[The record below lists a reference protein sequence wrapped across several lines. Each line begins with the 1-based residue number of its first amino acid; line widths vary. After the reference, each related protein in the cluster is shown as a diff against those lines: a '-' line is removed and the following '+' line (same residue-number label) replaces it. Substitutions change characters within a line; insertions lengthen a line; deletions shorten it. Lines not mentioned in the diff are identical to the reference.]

1 MKLKRIM
8 KILIV
13 FLVLIFAMQ
22 TVTLAGDFL
31 SVNQFD
37 SYSNQIQ
44 NTPVDSTIHKVLG
57 IILTVVR
64 TVTFGWSIFSLIVI
78 AIYMMTNA
86 SPFDSIRLKENH
98 IPTYVV
104 GVILLFGATGILQLI
119 TYFIDDT
126 VGSGSNVV

>member
-64 TVTFGWSIFSLIVI
+64 TVTFGWAIFSLIVI

-119 TYFIDDT
+119 TYFVDDT